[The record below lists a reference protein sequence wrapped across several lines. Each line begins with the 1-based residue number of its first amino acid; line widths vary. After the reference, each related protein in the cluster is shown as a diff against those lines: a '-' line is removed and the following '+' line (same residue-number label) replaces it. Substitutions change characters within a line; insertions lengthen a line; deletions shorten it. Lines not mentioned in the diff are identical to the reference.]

1 MANDLSTADVAAQR
15 AFAEKFDGLLRT
27 LFGFSQL
34 LGESVGSI
42 TADAAWRTLR
52 QMALELFDQGLPL
65 RNAADPELVRLVLEG
80 LVLSDDARGAKWAEW
95 RKAARKVL
103 SPGGPTTEET
113 IS

>member
-65 RNAADPELVRLVLEG
+65 RSAADPELLRLVRAALEI
-80 LVLSDDARGAKWAEW
+80 LSDDDCKLDRLEW

-103 SPGGPTTEET
+103 QGADPPREDA
-113 IS
+113 